1 MKQFAFLNTALLAI
15 LLTLASCVKDEVE
28 VTGTIYG
35 KVTDSVTG
43 EVLSGVTM
51 TLTPGGKSVTT
62 GSNGIYEFVDMQ
74 QGQYQ
79 LQGQKE
85 GYKSNTK
92 SISVVAGEAANG
104 DLLLEQDSK
113 FTLSAASLNFGTVNT
128 SLSFDV
134 QNIGSVKLNWNVAA
148 PDVDWLS
155 VTPTSGTLEAGKNNV
170 VVVTVDR
177 SKITSKVET
186 TLIVSSDK
194 ESKSVKVSA
203 DPITLS
209 AKIQLSTQLLDFG
222 TKYSSLTFDI
232 SNVGNAGVATW
243 AVTGVDADWIKSVT
257 PMTGSVNMGS
267 KTSVIVEIDRS
278 KITEAVSAHIL
289 VNSEGAS
296 TALTLMAD
304 KSSGSGGGD
313 TGDLKIISCDENLV
327 FTLESCVYS
336 SNTELTKMTYKVKN
350 IGSSTVKF
358 TMYKYNDSYSIIDDA
373 GNSYAVD
380 AMQLGTVTSS
390 GLTAYAQ
397 DIPVGTT
404 IKGTITVKNLAKGAT
419 RFSVMR
425 MGCSVIGVNRV
436 YTEFRNIPITRE

>member
-1 MKQFAFLNTALLAI
+1 MMKQFAFLNITLLVALLA
-15 LLTLASCVKDEVE
+15 LASCVKDEVE

-43 EVLSGVTM
+43 DVLSGVTM

-79 LQGQKE
+79 LQGQKD

-113 FTLSAASLNFGTVNT
+113 FSLSTASLNFGTANT

-148 PDVDWLS
+148 PNADWLS

-177 SKITSKVET
+177 SKIVSKVEA
-186 TLIVSSDK
+186 TLVVSSDK
-194 ESKSVKVSA
+194 ESKSVKVSV

-222 TKYSSLTFDI
+222 VKYSSLTFDI
-232 SNVGNAGVATW
+232 SNVGNAGVVTW
-243 AVTGVDADWIKSVT
+243 TITGADADWIKSVT
-257 PMTGSVNMGS
+257 PMTGNVNMGN
-267 KTSVIVEIDRS
+267 KTSVKVEIDRS
-278 KITEAVSAHIL
+278 KITETVSTNIL

-296 TALTLMAD
+296 TAVTIMAD
-304 KSSGSGGGD
+304 KASGGPD
-313 TGDLKIISCDENLV
+313 VSEDMKIISCDENLI

-336 SNTELTKMTYKVKN
+336 SNTGLAKMTYKVKN
-350 IGSSTVKF
+350 VGSSTVKF
-358 TMYKYNDSYSIIDDA
+358 TMYKYDDSYSIIDDA
-373 GNSYAVD
+373 GNSYRVE
-380 AMQLGTVTSS
+380 AMQLGTMTSS
-390 GLTAYAQ
+390 GYTAYVQ
-397 DIPVGTT
+397 DIPAEST
-404 IKGTITVKNLAKGAT
+404 IKGTITIKNLAANAT
-419 RFSVMR
+419 KFNVLR
-425 MGCSVIGVNRV
+425 MGCSVKGVNRV